1 MKEKIINSYISK
13 LTREDVISFAIK
25 NNIQLSDEEIDILL
39 NTIKSDW
46 KKILNNP
53 EEALQNIKN
62 KVSENTYK
70 NIIYLYNLYSDKL
83 SLL

>member
-62 KVSENTYK
+62 KVSDNTYK